1 MMSTRHRR
9 DIQVDI
15 SLTGIEQHLVIV
27 QTDKQVSQ
35 ALDDEVADDV
45 AQQLIDAQQ
54 HGVADNPPS
63 TDMYPVLDDGED
75 GTPSWLIEAGS
86 DPRHVYITTA
96 AQWDALSNENRDVF
110 QRLAQGGGGEG
121 VAMIVILND
130 VTGVPDF
137 AGTVRPVHRVSL

>member
-1 MMSTRHRR
+1 ME
-9 DIQVDI
+9 I

-27 QTDKQVSQ
+27 QTDKRVSQ
-35 ALDDEVADDV
+35 ALDDQIADDV

-54 HGVADNPPS
+54 HGVAVDPPS

-75 GTPSWLIEAGS
+75 GTPSWLIEAQS

-96 AQWDALSNENRDVF
+96 PQWDALSNENRDVF
-110 QRLAQGGGGEG
+110 RRLAQGEGGAG